1 MDSLI
6 NVKVQSRIY
15 LELLVLKVCLALA
28 FLILDMPAV

>member
-6 NVKVQSRIY
+6 NIKVQSRIY

-28 FLILDMPAV
+28 FLILDILAV